1 MSFND
6 PNASYKALFYFK
18 DKNERTYYSRD
29 FPNSDKK
36 KRIPKLGLARLQK
49 LVAKWAKSTDTAIII
64 DRVSDTPVYQY
75 FEGREVPI
83 TVNTN
88 KDE

>member
-6 PNASYKALFYFK
+6 PNASYKAIFYFK

-36 KRIPKLGLARLQK
+36 KRIPKLGHARLLK
-49 LVAKWAKSTDTAIII
+49 LVVKWAKSTDTALII
-64 DRVSDTPVYQY
+64 DRATDQVINQY
-75 FEGREVPI
+75 FEGREVAI
-83 TVNTN
+83 SLN
-88 KDE
+88 KEKNE